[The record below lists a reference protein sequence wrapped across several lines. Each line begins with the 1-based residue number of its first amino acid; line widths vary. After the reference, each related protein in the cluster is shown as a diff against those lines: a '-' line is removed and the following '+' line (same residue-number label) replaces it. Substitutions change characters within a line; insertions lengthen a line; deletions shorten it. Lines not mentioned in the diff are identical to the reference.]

1 MTFATLRRWFTRSN
15 TSSRRSAD
23 GAESM
28 IAMPV
33 AAAGAIH
40 PTDNESDDTDDTE
53 AVEGKSVDDST
64 SSEDASTPDAS
75 CGASCGATL

>member
-1 MTFATLRRWFTRSN
+1 MIFATLRRWFSRSN

-23 GAESM
+23 GTESM

-40 PTDNESDDTDDTE
+40 PTDNDSDDTE

-64 SSEDASTPDAS
+64 SSEDDSTPDAS
-75 CGASCGATL
+75 CGASCGAML